1 MTETESKGWPLYND
15 GVYSLELHGNRA
27 LTLNKERT
35 LHRMERA
42 AIVKDYRESFGWM
55 AKAQQVPALAAIK
68 VFATP
73 LAKDRR
79 WKQDVGACFPS
90 VKAAIDGLVD
100 AGVLPDDND
109 EFVRALTF
117 FPVEVGDVDG
127 LRLTIEE
134 VDKYV
139 P

>member
-1 MTETESKGWPLYND
+1 MTEETQEWPLYTD
-15 GVYSLELHGNRA
+15 GVYSLELHGNRP

-55 AKAQQVPALAAIK
+55 AKAQQVPPMAAIK

-73 LAKDRR
+73 LAKNRR
-79 WKQDVGACFPS
+79 SKQDVGACFPA

-100 AGVLPDDND
+100 ANVLPDDTD
-109 EFVRALTF
+109 DFVRALTF
-117 FPVEVGDVDG
+117 FPVEVGGVDG

-134 VDKYV
+134 VDHFV
-139 P
+139 R